1 MTTLTAE
8 TLSARDTSADGPDIK
23 TLSFADLKDAVNRG
37 IADFGDRP
45 THLVVLAPL
54 YPLLTLCAFLFT
66 FNRQLL
72 PLAFPVAAG
81 LVLIGPFAAI
91 GLYEFSR
98 RREKGLDISWTH
110 AFDFWHSPALPNVLF
125 LGVVLVGLFFGWL
138 VTAYVIYL
146 ATIGAM
152 EPQGV
157 AEFLRL
163 VFTTG
168 AGWIMIVV
176 GNLVGL
182 VFAVAA
188 MAISVV
194 SFPML
199 LDRNVSLARAVQTSV
214 RVVAKNPVTMAGW
227 GVMVAVGLFVGALP
241 LLVGLAVVI
250 PVLAH
255 ATWHIYRKAVG
266 A

>member
-1 MTTLTAE
+1 MATITAE
-8 TLSARDTSADGPDIK
+8 TMSAGDAAADLPAIK
-23 TLSFADLKDAVNRG
+23 TLSIADLKDAITRG

-54 YPLLTLCAFLFT
+54 YPLLTLCAFLLT
-66 FNRQLL
+66 FNRHLL
-72 PLAFPVAAG
+72 PLVFPVLSG
-81 LVLIGPFAAI
+81 LVLVGPFATI

-110 AFDFWHSPALPNVLF
+110 AFDFWHSPALGSVLF
-125 LGVVLVGLFFGWL
+125 LGMVLVGLFFGWL
-138 VTAYVIYL
+138 VSAYVIYL
-146 ATIGAM
+146 ATVGTY
-152 EPQGV
+152 EPQGL

-163 VFTTG
+163 VFTTA
-168 AGWIMIVV
+168 AGWTMIVV
-176 GNLVGL
+176 GNLAGL
-182 VFAVAA
+182 VFAIAA
-188 MAISVV
+188 MSISVV

-214 RVVAKNPVTMAGW
+214 RVVAKNPVTMAAW
-227 GVMVAVGLFVGALP
+227 GLIVAGALFAGALP

-255 ATWHIYRKAVG
+255 ATWHIYRKAV